1 MFDQEFFDAGLYRKG
16 TNSIK
21 WDMCQREHGPVL
33 PMWVADMDFPSPPAV
48 QAALL
53 ERAAHPTYGYTEA
66 GEGYTRALCGFW
78 KRQHGAEI
86 DPESVVDLPCVVTGL
101 KLAIQTF
108 TQPGDGVIV
117 QKPVYGPFLE
127 SVAVTGR
134 REMDATLVPDAEGR
148 YHMDLVE

>member
-86 DPESVVDLPCVVTGL
+86 DPESVTGSINFNGPEDWCGIVNV
-101 KLAIQTF
+101 KDVASF
-108 TQPGDGVIV
+108 RFGDTVFY
-117 QKPVYGPFLE
+117 PVE
-127 SVAVTGR
+127 
-134 REMDATLVPDAEGR
+134 
-148 YHMDLVE
+148 